1 MAQSIYKSLS
11 DRLTHYEV
19 AFRFLG
25 TLIIAYSV
33 NILSPALQT
42 AAIAGLFFIHG
53 VYWLLDLQKFG
64 MSLYN
69 RWLSSDRKIRQG
81 VIETPYLTFQLA
93 ISSLFCYSFFS
104 MLLLKFGVLS
114 SSVTQHVQ
122 SLYSFI
128 INDVVRSGALLGNI
142 WFRETIKEEHL
153 DHYCDPVSD
162 PRTSRWIAFCLSGL
176 SLIMQHPVCLS
187 VCSAPYVLLSAFYCL
202 EIVSR
207 WTGNHLSKQA
217 TSAVVTTH
225 NDEADE
231 SANLASAA
239 SFGSHLL
246 SLTAWVRVLR
256 LTFSATLL
264 SLPKAYAHIVLSQV
278 PSLLIVPAVTSRAFM
293 QEAVIA
299 SMAEQ
304 IRTFITDESEST
316 PVKSV

>member
-1 MAQSIYKSLS
+1 MAQSIYKSIS
-11 DRLTHYEV
+11 DQLTHYEV

-33 NILSPALQT
+33 NILAPALQT
-42 AAIAGLFFIHG
+42 AAMAGLFFIHG

-64 MSLYN
+64 MSLFN

-81 VIETPYLTFQLA
+81 VIETPYLAFQLA

-114 SSVTQHVQ
+114 SSVTRHVQ
-122 SLYSFI
+122 SLYSLI
-128 INDVVRSGALLGNI
+128 INDVVRSGALLANI

-176 SLIMQHPVCLS
+176 SLAMPYQICLS
-187 VCSAPYVLLSAFYCL
+187 LCSAPYVLLSAFYCL
-202 EIVSR
+202 EILSR
-207 WTGNHLSKQA
+207 WTGNHLSRQ
-217 TSAVVTTH
+217 TTKPTTPST
-225 NDEADE
+225 DEADE
-231 SANLASAA
+231 SANLISIA

-246 SLTAWVRVLR
+246 SLTAWIRVLR

-264 SLPKAYAHIVLSQV
+264 SVPKAYAHIALSHV
-278 PSLLIVPAVTSRAFM
+278 PGILIVPAVTSRAFM
-293 QEAVIA
+293 VEAVIT

-304 IRTFITDESEST
+304 IRTFIANESEST
-316 PVKSV
+316 PQKSV